1 MFGWWCMYVWRWA
14 ACWLWRRTC
23 EHAEGGGGGVVLA
36 EAPDV
41 EAHRRVQGPG
51 LVQQAAQPVQQ
62 LHVVRVRLPPQAPT
76 HPPTQPPASGRP
88 LWISPGMPCP
98 PLSLPPSYLRVGE
111 RLSDGSV
118 HVIARQH
125 GRDDG
130 GR

>member
-62 LHVVRVRLPPQAPT
+62 LHVVRVRLPPQAPS
-76 HPPTQPPASGRP
+76 QPSNHQQADVLCGLAKACGLGPA
-88 LWISPGMPCP
+88 CV
-98 PLSLPPSYLRVGE
+98 PPSYLRVGE